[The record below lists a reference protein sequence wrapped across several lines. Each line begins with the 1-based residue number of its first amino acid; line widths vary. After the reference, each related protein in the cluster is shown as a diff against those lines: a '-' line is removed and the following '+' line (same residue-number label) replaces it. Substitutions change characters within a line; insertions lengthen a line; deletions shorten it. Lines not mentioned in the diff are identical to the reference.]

1 MDFTRE
7 DYLARLDT
15 ALQDTAEKLQ
25 PDDKER
31 LLSQAVVIFSK
42 DKPNTKV
49 HEITGDGSA
58 YDFAMPSDWVDGV
71 SYITGE
77 IEYPADEYQDPVY
90 LEKVDWMFFRKLVTV
105 LTVTSTVTYLRF
117 RSFTP
122 ALSKKARFEYALPH
136 TVSDSENTIS
146 NADIEAVVTLTAALC
161 FWALAAKFTQT
172 TDPSIEADVIDYQ
185 RKSDTYSQLAKEK
198 ISIYNSMMGLGE
210 ESKGNAPASAG
221 VAIKDLDIAFSWSE
235 EMLTHP
241 SRFR

>member
-1 MDFTRE
+1 MNFTRE

-15 ALQDTAEKLQ
+15 TLQDTAEKLQ

-71 SYITGE
+71 SYIIGD
-77 IEYPADEYQDPVY
+77 IEYPADDYQDPVY
-90 LEKVDWMFFRKLVTV
+90 LEKVDWMFFRKLV
-105 LTVTSTVTYLRF
+105 LTVTTTYLRF
-117 RSFTP
+117 RSFIP
-122 ALSKKARFEYALPH
+122 ALNKKARFEYALPH
-136 TVSDSENTIS
+136 TVDETTNTIS
-146 NADIEAVVTLTAALC
+146 NADIEAVITLTAALC

-185 RKSDTYSQLAKEK
+185 RKSDMYSQLAKEK
-198 ISIYNSMMGLGE
+198 ISIYNSLMGLGE

-221 VAIKDLDIAFSWSE
+221 VAVKDLDIAFSWSE
-235 EMLTHP
+235 EMLTHS
-241 SRFR
+241 SRNR